1 MTFREIVGNHMV
13 ELLTVAGFYEII
25 RLLFYTDLSIINTL

>member
-1 MTFREIVGNHMV
+1 MTLREIVGNRMV

-25 RLLFYTDLSIINTL
+25 RLLFYTDLSLINIL